1 MPVGVPKVPFDWFE
15 DENIAEEKRRGAR
28 PQTRKPACYP
38 IHLSKDSLR
47 ESEERAN
54 NFPGANF
61 GDDDLSNNIPGA
73 NFAVDDPSNPWI
85 DWSALTPE
93 KTKEKEL
100 KREWVDLYTR
110 LHRERLIFLGKP
122 INKESGNTVAGLIA
136 YLSTNDNTRDIFLY
150 INSPG
155 GLMRQGIAIY
165 DLMHAAPV
173 DVYTVCMGKAC
184 GMACFILFG
193 GAPTKRIAFPHARVM
208 MRQPRGKFSK
218 IRKRHPL
225 KEIEMLLYLR
235 NRMEEAYARH
245 THKTRQVIHDDIQRM
260 AYMSPEEAQAH
271 GIIDII
277 GDDTLRKYDEYDEY
291 DEENQKHNKNWP

>member
-1 MPVGVPKVPFDWFE
+1 MPVGVPKVPFEFFE
-15 DENIAEEKRRGAR
+15 GEDIDEEK
-28 PQTRKPACYP
+28 KHFVL
-38 IHLSKDSLR
+38 I
-47 ESEERAN
+47 
-54 NFPGANF
+54 
-61 GDDDLSNNIPGA
+61 
-73 NFAVDDPSNPWI
+73 
-85 DWSALTPE
+85 
-93 KTKEKEL
+93 
-100 KREWVDLYTR
+100 TR

-122 INKESGNTVAGLIA
+122 INKESGNLVAGLIA
-136 YLSTNDNTRDIFLY
+136 YLSTNDSTRDIFLY

-155 GLMRQGIAIY
+155 GLMRQGMAIY
-165 DLMHAAPV
+165 DLMHASPV

-225 KEIEMLLYLR
+225 KEIEVLFYLR
-235 NRMEEAYARH
+235 NQMEEAYARH

-260 AYMSPEEAQAH
+260 AYMSAEEAQAH

-277 GDDTLRKYDEYDEY
+277 GDDTLGKYDEY
-291 DEENQKHNKNWP
+291 DEEN